1 MTWYSLISL
10 VRNVSQEES
19 ESRLDAAE
27 HAAPSQS
34 TSDDSRCIRPSRS
47 KSYDVDSPSAAASL
61 GVELKYLP
69 GRAQASRIE
78 TMMSKQ
84 ELEEEQRVQ
93 REQLAAIFQLLREN
107 KQTFG
112 EVSEG
117 ELEDQ
122 FRLYS
127 T

>member
-61 GVELKYLP
+61 GVGRRSLIGLSEKELLKCAFSYP
-69 GRAQASRIE
+69 
-78 TMMSKQ
+78 
-84 ELEEEQRVQ
+84 
-93 REQLAAIFQLLREN
+93 
-107 KQTFG
+107 QTEG
-112 EVSEG
+112 ISESPDVDG
-117 ELEDQ
+117 KKKHIVKHKPNDE
-122 FRLYS
+122 
-127 T
+127 